1 MANKLWMGGGQKFYV
16 QEECECNQR
25 KGWFDKISIRR
36 SSSDTSL
43 PPGGPG
49 KNCER
54 PSSGNSLPI
63 RSKSC
68 LGPFSRAG
76 RNIQESK
83 ISHIRSSEV
92 PIKIS
97 YDIVSISSSPL
108 LLRMYNLAQSQLKEG
123 RQSFWIDQ
131 LIYRNYL
138 FLSLESWSPSAF
150 LCWQTVPA
158 RFQYWIL
165 EILNRV

>member
-1 MANKLWMGGGQKFYV
+1 MSYALPIKWSINFGWEGGKNFMFRRNV
-16 QEECECNQR
+16 NAI
-25 KGWFDKISIRR
+25 KGKADLIRSPKIRR

-92 PIKIS
+92 PMKIS

-108 LLRMYNLAQSQLKEG
+108 HISYLSQAP
-123 RQSFWIDQ
+123 Q
-131 LIYRNYL
+131 
-138 FLSLESWSPSAF
+138 A
-150 LCWQTVPA
+150 VP
-158 RFQYWIL
+158 
-165 EILNRV
+165 V

>member
-1 MANKLWMGGGQKFYV
+1 MAKLWMGGGQKFYV

-76 RNIQESK
+76 RNIREPK

-92 PIKIS
+92 PMKIS

-108 LLRMYNLAQSQLKEG
+108 LRMYNIDQSKLKEG
-123 RQSFWIDQ
+123 RRSFWIDKS
-131 LIYRNYL
+131 IYRSYL
-138 FLSLESWSPSAF
+138 FITWILNPQCI

>member
-1 MANKLWMGGGQKFYV
+1 MKGLFAILTKPLDFKIKQKNSTPSQKKVFVICTSNSMANKLWMGGGQKFYV

-108 LLRMYNLAQSQLKEG
+108 
-123 RQSFWIDQ
+123 
-131 LIYRNYL
+131 
-138 FLSLESWSPSAF
+138 PSKN
-150 LCWQTVPA
+150 V
-158 RFQYWIL
+158 
-165 EILNRV
+165 